1 MVVLNSNPS
10 HKIKLEKNSSH
21 YFSYDFKGSSD
32 SEKLLDKKG
41 KFGIMNLSSGMS
53 TSNEEGISSLKVV
66 DKTAKAMHKY
76 WFIRTLIIEL
86 SL

>member
-1 MVVLNSNPS
+1 MISRA
-10 HKIKLEKNSSH
+10 
-21 YFSYDFKGSSD
+21 SSD

-76 WFIRTLIIEL
+76 WFIREL
-86 SL
+86 

>member
-1 MVVLNSNPS
+1 
-10 HKIKLEKNSSH
+10 
-21 YFSYDFKGSSD
+21 
-32 SEKLLDKKG
+32 
-41 KFGIMNLSSGMS
+41 MNLSSGMS